1 MIDGSG
7 EEIDRIPKDREKRI
21 EHLKK
26 LIRTPKDREKRIEHY
41 VIYIPIIRKRTR
53 P

>member
-1 MIDGSG
+1 VKKLI
-7 EEIDRIPKDREKRI
+7 RIPKDREKRI